1 MAHHRK
7 AVWQLE
13 AGYTCAVDTDA
24 RARGALQR
32 GGVHIRTLWEPTIW
46 MLQKVRFLP
55 VALNGNESDASM
67 IGVIRAARHRG
78 VVIGERHG

>member
-32 GGVHIRTLWEPTIW
+32 GGVHIRTFEGIYRLPAITIPNRPD
-46 MLQKVRFLP
+46 L
-55 VALNGNESDASM
+55 
-67 IGVIRAARHRG
+67 
-78 VVIGERHG
+78 VVTAG